1 MKNIVFVLLLIFG
14 FSIMI
19 SSCGKNVSVE
29 IRKEEV
35 SKTTVDKV
43 IKELLDRYGEAQ
55 KDRIVRGVDVVAK
68 LWNGTESDFEKFC
81 IDNFIHDEKEL
92 DAVFNS
98 FSRHLETLY
107 GYFNKIS
114 LDLKKPMHID
124 EGEMTPIDLMIAG
137 YEPSAHLNADFFENK
152 IAYYIALN
160 FPYYTLQE
168 KNELGKNWSRKQW
181 AYARM
186 GDLFTANIP
195 ANLLLKS
202 SEAMSNADNYINNY
216 NIMAGYLV
224 DDKMQTYF
232 PEDMKLI
239 SHWNLRDEIKA
250 QYGKENPLEK
260 QRMIYQVMLRIIDQ
274 SIPQDVI
281 NNKIY
286 QWNPYSNKVYKDG
299 KEIELKSEP
308 NTRYYHLLTNF
319 KAKKAIDECN
329 PLFPTYIKAKFEQ
342 EMEIP
347 QEEVEKMFVE
357 YCSNPVLKEIAEL
370 IKERL
375 GRPLEPFDI
384 WYDGFKSRSLLNQD
398 ELTKITRKKY
408 PNPKAL
414 ETDIPNIL
422 MKLGFKPE
430 KAKEIASR
438 ITVDPSRGAGHAW
451 GAQMRGDKA
460 HLRTRIGKNGMD
472 YKGYNIAIHELGHNV
487 EQTITLNDVD
497 YYILNGVPNTAFTEA
512 WAFTFQS
519 RDLPILGIKNTN
531 PEKELLDVLDVA
543 WATYEIM
550 GVSIVDMRV
559 WKWLYENPN
568 ANEEQLK
575 NKVIEIAK
583 DVWNSYFAPVFGIKD
598 QPILAIYSHMI
609 DYPLYLSAYP
619 LGHLIEFQIA
629 DYIKGKNLA
638 DEMQRMLVQ
647 GRLTPEVWMQGA
659 VGNKLSAEPL
669 ANAAK
674 NAVQELKNRK

>member
-430 KAKEIASR
+430 KAKE
-438 ITVDPSRGAGHAW
+438 
-451 GAQMRGDKA
+451 
-460 HLRTRIGKNGMD
+460 GM
-472 YKGYNIAIHELGHNV
+472 
-487 EQTITLNDVD
+487 
-497 YYILNGVPNTAFTEA
+497 
-512 WAFTFQS
+512 
-519 RDLPILGIKNTN
+519 
-531 PEKELLDVLDVA
+531 
-543 WATYEIM
+543 
-550 GVSIVDMRV
+550 
-559 WKWLYENPN
+559 
-568 ANEEQLK
+568 
-575 NKVIEIAK
+575 
-583 DVWNSYFAPVFGIKD
+583 
-598 QPILAIYSHMI
+598 
-609 DYPLYLSAYP
+609 
-619 LGHLIEFQIA
+619 
-629 DYIKGKNLA
+629 
-638 DEMQRMLVQ
+638 
-647 GRLTPEVWMQGA
+647 
-659 VGNKLSAEPL
+659 
-669 ANAAK
+669 
-674 NAVQELKNRK
+674 